1 MAIKVRDITIE
12 DEASRDHGKTYR
24 LTEMPAIPLDKWV
37 ARALLALGKSGV
49 DIPDEVRQQGAAAI
63 MTIGIRAFVGVQFA
77 DAEPLMDEM
86 LDCITFVP
94 DLKHPDAR
102 KLFPGDI
109 EEVETLWH
117 LRGQLMELH
126 TGFTVR
132 AAASKLAAVAT
143 EWMLSLLTQT
153 SPDPSELSS
162 AQDLPPGLNSEAPSA

>member
-94 DLKHPDAR
+94 AKQGDAR

-153 SPDPSELSS
+153 SPDPSEPLSAPDS
-162 AQDLPPGLNSEAPSA
+162 PPGPNLEQPLV